1 MKWINRKFYTIFYPL
16 TKILQEIEC
25 QVSTQLLKETSCN
38 PNLPPVVTTN
48 MQSINISATEPQ
60 LPSSE
65 TNRPPSD
72 ITPSALQSINSGLS
86 SMPSSYDQNF
96 DSSAETFPP
105 INDTKTSAVATPVTS
120 NSDGVSPQS
129 GAHNIH
135 INVQSFD
142 MKNGVNFDNPA
153 SAETTTTSSALF
165 RHKHD
170 KNVLE
175 ETSRQPGNEFPEN
188 LPQIAKH
195 ENSSRHC
202 CIGTPED
209 ELIGPVVNPGVL
221 RAKSNVN
228 LQEKFGHL
236 VLPAEG
242 GKTKEDIK
250 LLEFENEAEKI
261 NEKANSFRKKI
272 DPSVENL
279 TSISTQKESFIKT
292 KGDDDDLS
300 VGVVR
305 QTQFDTPIQQIQPL
319 NSMNQAQASISSSS
333 LGLQQNAAA
342 AAPSPPPPPLPP
354 QTLPPPPPPPP
365 PPMIQSYVMTTMA
378 PYINYRTTGEST
390 ESLFIKTSN
399 DTDEED
405 DIPKLKK
412 KLKLKLPKVK
422 LAVPGGPAEKDM
434 NDDIREETMR
444 RLREKQMEKES
455 IHYQPII
462 TEKLQPV
469 LSHRQST
476 GKYGK
481 KVEHE
486 LHFHKTP
493 SVSMIKYKLKNGR
506 IVEVGDSG
514 LSNSVNQMDD
524 NEGSEPFDSVS
535 IQNDLPKSKTNY
547 KMKTGKLFETD
558 TSDSNPMLDEAG
570 DVGEASKENGIGKN
584 TGEINSWK
592 EGSEGIN
599 KASDSAR
606 LKPDLERVKLKLP
619 NGVIIE
625 GNRYDDK
632 RLHKEFYKNN
642 QDLSKTYKL
651 INGVLVETGSD
662 QDVANKFTE
671 EKDLTHFHKV
681 KSDSSADKQH
691 DKGAIDLSDG
701 QVKISEDS
709 SLAQKSKS
717 KTSNKAKLKSKNG
730 ALSTVSDN
738 DEDLTENA
746 EYQKLYNS
754 KLATELNELSDGS
767 MSNKLKHKN
776 LRNSNADNDFSN
788 SKHLT
793 NENID
798 HYLNSKSIANQ
809 LLDKL
814 TSAGKLSNQA
824 ELSKPS
830 LKNTKYENS
839 KWKEVVFNENA
850 GTSFHEPISFSNLE
864 EGMHSE
870 NKVKCKQGLDSAN
883 ENSAGENCIEGQEMD
898 NEGKLAIGRLGK
910 DRPKLSS
917 STSTS
922 QNDMNLN
929 EQSQIAQESIQD
941 HMQEHALNPLNA
953 ALQIEYN
960 HKKPIMLVLKP
971 SLPKKH
977 KSYNADN
984 AATSSGLTPPS
995 YNGNVKKVDEEVKD
1009 NAKMKPLTLS
1019 ATDGA
1024 ESVKPAASEAGSLQL
1039 TPSQALKQL
1048 KNAPQPDTSMTQLTQ
1063 TPGVNQLQTTIQSA
1077 SEKPIL
1083 PEIPDITSL
1092 TESSKNIPVTSE
1104 NRVTASVDE
1113 APAPGETAAP
1123 SDVSGIVI
1131 YLERKAHL
1139 EPNRTATI
1147 EFFAKTVNGF

>member
-1 MKWINRKFYTIFYPL
+1 MHSFCLLLFVTIFYPL
-16 TKILQEIEC
+16 AKILQEIEC

-38 PNLPPVVTTN
+38 PNLPPVVTSN
-48 MQSINISATEPQ
+48 MQSLNVSATEPQ
-60 LPSSE
+60 TDSSE
-65 TNRPPSD
+65 TGRPSSD
-72 ITPSALQSINSGLS
+72 ITPSPLQSVNSGLS

-105 INDTKTSAVATPVTS
+105 INDTQVSAVATPVDS
-120 NSDGVSPQS
+120 SSDGISPQS

-135 INVQSFD
+135 INVQSFN
-142 MKNGVNFDNPA
+142 MKDGANFDNPT
-153 SAETTTTSSALF
+153 SAKTTATSSALF

-170 KNVLE
+170 EKVLE
-175 ETSRQPGNEFPEN
+175 EISRQPGNEFLEN
-188 LPQIAKH
+188 LPQTAKH

-202 CIGTPED
+202 CVGTPEN

-221 RAKSNVN
+221 RAKSDVN

-261 NEKANSFRKKI
+261 SEKANSSRKKK

-279 TSISTQKESFIKT
+279 ASISTQKESFIKT

-305 QTQFDTPIQQIQPL
+305 QTQFDPPLQQTQPL
-319 NSMNQAQASISSSS
+319 NSMNQAQATLSSGS
-333 LGLQQNAAA
+333 LGFQQNAPAA
-342 AAPSPPPPPLPP
+342 VPPPPPPP
-354 QTLPPPPPPPP
+354 SQIIPPPPPPPP
-365 PPMIQSYVMTTMA
+365 PLPMVQSYVMTTMA

-390 ESLFIKTSN
+390 ESLFIKTNN

-462 TEKLQPV
+462 TEKLQPI

-486 LHFHKTP
+486 LHFRKTP
-493 SVSMIKYKLKNGR
+493 SVSMIKYKLENGR
-506 IVEVGDSG
+506 IVELGDSG
-514 LSNSVNQMDD
+514 LSNSLNQMND
-524 NEGSEPFDSVS
+524 NEGSEPFDSASVK
-535 IQNDLPKSKTNY
+535 NDLSKSKTNY
-547 KMKTGKLFETD
+547 KMKTGKLFD
-558 TSDSNPMLDEAG
+558 TGISDLNPMLDEAG
-570 DVGEASKENGIGKN
+570 DLVESSKENGVGVH

-592 EGSEGIN
+592 EGSEGVN
-599 KASDSAR
+599 KASDTG

-642 QDLSKTYKL
+642 QDVSKTYKL

-662 QDVANKFTE
+662 QDEANKYTE

-681 KSDSSADKQH
+681 KSDSSADKQK
-691 DKGAIDLSDG
+691 DKSAIDLSDG

-709 SLAQKSKS
+709 TLAQKLKS

-730 ALSTVSDN
+730 ALSNTSDK

-746 EYQKLYNS
+746 EDQKLYTS
-754 KLATELNELSDGS
+754 KLATQLNELSDGS
-767 MSNKLKHKN
+767 MSNKLKHKHVLN
-776 LRNSNADNDFSN
+776 NNVDNDFSN
-788 SKHLT
+788 SKLLS

-830 LKNTKYENS
+830 LKNTKNENS
-839 KWKEVVFNENA
+839 KWKEVAFNENA
-850 GTSFHEPISFSNLE
+850 GTSFHEPIGFSNLE
-864 EGMHSE
+864 EGRHSE
-870 NKVKCKQGLDSAN
+870 QIKNIKCKQGFDSAN
-883 ENSAGENCIEGQEMD
+883 ENSAGENCIEGQQID
-898 NEGKLAIGRLGK
+898 NEGKLATGRLGK

-917 STSTS
+917 GASTS
-922 QNDMNLN
+922 QIDNNLN
-929 EQSQIAQESIQD
+929 KQSQIAQESVQD
-941 HMQEHALNPLNA
+941 HTQEHALNPLNA

-977 KSYNADN
+977 KTYNPDN
-984 AATSSGLTPPS
+984 AATLSGLTPPS
-995 YNGNVKKVDEEVKD
+995 YNDNVKKVDEEVKD
-1009 NAKMKPLTLS
+1009 NAKMKPLAVS
-1019 ATDGA
+1019 VTDGT
-1024 ESVKPAASEAGSLQL
+1024 ESVKPAAPEAGILQL
-1039 TPSQALKQL
+1039 NPSQAVNQL
-1048 KNAPQPDTSMTQLTQ
+1048 KNVPQLDTSMTELTQ
-1063 TPGVNQLQTTIQSA
+1063 TPAANQLQTTIQSA

-1083 PEIPDITSL
+1083 PEIHDITSL
-1092 TESSKNIPVTSE
+1092 TESTKNTPVTSE

-1113 APAPGETAAP
+1113 ASAPGETASP
-1123 SDVSGIVI
+1123 MDVSGIVSQRRI
-1131 YLERKAHL
+1131 
-1139 EPNRTATI
+1139 
-1147 EFFAKTVNGF
+1147 

>member
-1 MKWINRKFYTIFYPL
+1 MI
-16 TKILQEIEC
+16 KILQEIEC

-38 PNLPPVVTTN
+38 PNLPPVVTSN
-48 MQSINISATEPQ
+48 MQSLNATEPQ
-60 LPSSE
+60 IASSE
-65 TNRPPSD
+65 TGPPSSD
-72 ITPSALQSINSGLS
+72 ITPSPLQSINSGLS
-86 SMPSSYDQNF
+86 SMPSSYNQNF

-105 INDTKTSAVATPVTS
+105 INDTQTSAVATPVDFS
-120 NSDGVSPQS
+120 SDGVSPQS

-135 INVQSFD
+135 INAQSFNRKD
-142 MKNGVNFDNPA
+142 GANFDNPA
-153 SAETTTTSSALF
+153 SAKTTATSSALF

-170 KNVLE
+170 KKILE
-175 ETSRQPGNEFPEN
+175 EILRQPGIEFLEN

-202 CIGTPED
+202 CIGIPD
-209 ELIGPVVNPGVL
+209 NELIGPIVNPGVL
-221 RAKSNVN
+221 RAKSTVN
-228 LQEKFGHL
+228 LQKKFGHL

-261 NEKANSFRKKI
+261 SEKANSSRKKN
-272 DPSVENL
+272 DTSVENL

-305 QTQFDTPIQQIQPL
+305 QTQFDPPIPQTQPL

-333 LGLQQNAAA
+333 LGLQQNAPSAA
-342 AAPSPPPPPLPP
+342 PPPPPPPPPP
-354 QTLPPPPPPPP
+354 QIIPLPPPPPP

-390 ESLFIKTSN
+390 ESLFIKTNN
-399 DTDEED
+399 DTDEDD

-422 LAVPGGPAEKDM
+422 LATSGDPSEKDM

-476 GKYGK
+476 RKNGKQ
-481 KVEHE
+481 VEHE

-493 SVSMIKYKLKNGR
+493 SVSMIKYKLENGQ
-506 IVEVGDSG
+506 IVEVGNSG
-514 LSNSVNQMDD
+514 LSNSFNQMNN
-524 NEGSEPFDSVS
+524 NEGSEPFDFTSV
-535 IQNDLPKSKTNY
+535 QNDLPKSKTNY
-547 KMKTGKLFETD
+547 KMKTQKLFETGTGD
-558 TSDSNPMLDEAG
+558 LNPMLDEAG
-570 DVGEASKENGIGKN
+570 DVIEASKENGVGAN

-599 KASDSAR
+599 KASDTAR

-642 QDLSKTYKL
+642 QDVSKTYKS
-651 INGVLVETGSD
+651 INGVLVETGPG
-662 QDVANKFTE
+662 QDEANKYTE

-681 KSDSSADKQH
+681 KSDSSADKQN

-709 SLAQKSKS
+709 TLAQKLKS

-730 ALSTVSDN
+730 ASSNVSDK
-738 DEDLTENA
+738 DEGLTEDA
-746 EYQKLYNS
+746 GDQKLYTS

-767 MSNKLKHKN
+767 MSSKLKHKHLLN
-776 LRNSNADNDFSN
+776 NNVDYDFST
-788 SKHLT
+788 SKLLS

-830 LKNTKYENS
+830 FKNTKNENS
-839 KWKEVVFNENA
+839 DWKEVAFNENA
-850 GTSFHEPISFSNLE
+850 GTSFHEPFSFNNLE

-870 NKVKCKQGLDSAN
+870 HIKNIKCKQGFDSSN
-883 ENSAGENCIEGQEMD
+883 ENSVGENCVEGQKID
-898 NEGKLAIGRLGK
+898 NEGKLATGRLGK

-917 STSTS
+917 SASTS
-922 QNDMNLN
+922 QNDMNSN
-929 EQSQIAQESIQD
+929 EQSQAAQESVQD
-941 HMQEHALNPLNA
+941 HTQEHALNPLNA

-971 SLPKKH
+971 SLPKNH
-977 KSYNADN
+977 KTYNADN
-984 AATSSGLTPPS
+984 AAALNGLTPPS
-995 YNGNVKKVDEEVKD
+995 YNDNVKKVDEEVKD
-1009 NAKMKPLTLS
+1009 NAKMKPLTVS
-1019 ATDGA
+1019 ANDGI
-1024 ESVKPAASEAGSLQL
+1024 ESVKPAASEAGILQS
-1039 TPSQALKQL
+1039 TPSQALNQP
-1048 KNAPQPDTSMTQLTQ
+1048 KNAPQMDTTMTQLTQ
-1063 TPGVNQLQTTIQSA
+1063 NPAVNQLQTTIQSA

-1083 PEIPDITSL
+1083 PEIHDITSL
-1092 TESSKNIPVTSE
+1092 AESPKNTPVTSE
-1104 NRVTASVDE
+1104 NRVTASIDK
-1113 APAPGETAAP
+1113 AQAPGETAAP
-1123 SDVSGIVI
+1123 SDVSGIVSQRRI
-1131 YLERKAHL
+1131 
-1139 EPNRTATI
+1139 
-1147 EFFAKTVNGF
+1147 